1 MRPAAPDLESRL
13 RALEQQVAELRARV
27 EALER
32 FTAPRVEHPT
42 DRAAVRDKASFD
54 WQR

>member
-1 MRPAAPDLESRL
+1 MRPAQPDLEARL
-13 RALEQQVAELRARV
+13 RALEQQLAELRARV

-32 FTAPRVEHPT
+32 FTGPRIEHPN
-42 DRAAVRDKASFD
+42 DRAAVRDKTPFD